1 MRPFA
6 RLALTATA
14 LALIVTAA
22 RAQPTRQPAAY
33 LPLIAQPATE
43 TTAAPSPSSET
54 ASPAPSAETA
64 SPSPETPSPEPSST
78 PTLPPPDFVSCG
90 VVGNPSRAPNYPVAI
105 IEIDKGGET
114 VTLRNVSAEAVNL
127 TGWRMCSITGGQQH
141 PISGTLAPGAL
152 QTFSGAGGPIWNNSN
167 SDPGALWNAAGQLVS
182 YWPD

>member
-1 MRPFA
+1 MHPIA
-6 RLALTATA
+6 RFALTAAA

-33 LPLIAQPATE
+33 LPLIAHPATE
-43 TTAAPSPSSET
+43 TTAAPAPSS
-54 ASPAPSAETA
+54 ETA

-90 VVGNPSRAPNYPVAI
+90 VVGNPNRAPNYPVAI
-105 IEIDKGGET
+105 VAIDKGGET
-114 VTLRNVSAEAVNL
+114 VTLRNVSAVAIDL
-127 TGWRMCSITGGQQH
+127 TGWRMCSVTGGQQH
-141 PISGTLAPGAL
+141 PIGGTLAPGAS
-152 QTFSGAGGPIWNNSN
+152 QTFPGAGGPIWNNTD